1 MSSHNIPFQ
10 LSQTAADFPNPYKGE
25 YSSVAEGF
33 LRGSGTTV
41 PSADSGWAPGAIF
54 QHIDGTD
61 GGTFYVNEGT
71 ATTSDFVALVTPGST
86 FTARK
91 QAIPITL
98 YRVWD
103 AIQTNTPGTAANDD
117 LAITNATL
125 GTTRPVLVAG
135 DIGGTAST
143 RYAAAILTVPDN
155 YVAGGNLTL
164 SFLAGMGTTAA
175 DTSCTIDVQAYRITA
190 SDGLS
195 SADICATAAQDMND
209 TDSGTYSF
217 TITGTTLVPG
227 DQILYRVAIAYSDT
241 GDLGVMIP
249 TVYESSFTCTTKA

>member
-54 QHIDGTD
+54 QHIDGTA

-71 ATTSDFVALVTPGST
+71 ATTSNFVAIVTAGST
-86 FTARK
+86 YTGRK
-91 QAIPITL
+91 TAIPITD

-103 AIQTNTPGTAANDD
+103 AIQTVIPGTAANDD
-117 LAITNATL
+117 LGITNATL

-135 DIGGTAST
+135 DIGGAAST
-143 RYAAAILTVPDN
+143 RYAAAIISVPDN
-155 YVAGGNLTL
+155 YVAGTDITL
-164 SFLAGMGTTAA
+164 AFLAGMGTSVA

-195 SADICATAAQDMND
+195 SADICATAAQTMNSTTAAVD
-209 TDSGTYSF
+209 AF

-241 GDLGVMIP
+241 GNLAVMIP
-249 TVYESSFTCTTKA
+249 TVYESYFTCTTKA